1 MDGLPVP
8 TSPPATGAL
17 PAAFLGVGWAF
28 PPRLLDAD
36 VALVAYDDD
45 VRQAVWL
52 LLSTEP
58 GERVMRP
65 TYGAGLRALAFEP
78 LTTTTA
84 ALVRHRV
91 ETALVR
97 WEPRIDL
104 VDVTV
109 TAAAAA
115 ARLDI
120 SVSYRVRTTNTA
132 ANLVYPFYLLEQT
145 P

>member
-1 MDGLPVP
+1 MATPPVN
-8 TSPPATGAL
+8 PAPASTAL

-28 PPRLLDAD
+28 PPRLVDGD
-36 VALVAYDDD
+36 VALAAYDDD

-65 TYGAGLRALAFEP
+65 TYGAGLRVLAFEP

-104 VDVTV
+104 VDVSV
-109 TAAAAA
+109 TAAPAA

-120 SVSYRVRTTNTA
+120 AVSYRVRTTNTA
-132 ANLVYPFYLLEQT
+132 ANLVYPFYLLEGT

>member
-1 MDGLPVP
+1 MDRRLDSARSEGNV
-8 TSPPATGAL
+8 PATGGV
-17 PAAFLGVGWAF
+17 PTAFLGVGWAF
-28 PPRLLDAD
+28 PPRLANGDI
-36 VALVAYDDD
+36 ALTAYDED

-65 TYGAGLRALAFEP
+65 TYGGGLRSLAFEP

-97 WEPRIDL
+97 W
-104 VDVTV
+104 
-109 TAAAAA
+109 
-115 ARLDI
+115 
-120 SVSYRVRTTNTA
+120 
-132 ANLVYPFYLLEQT
+132 
-145 P
+145 